1 MVRTQAHGDRRSG
14 GSRRLNPRVS
24 FMPKAPKPEAVQRPT
39 FALRFEFAVTLAF
52 GNGKLPSKPNVCAT
66 LVKRARDMFGGMT
79 DDQLLKAMTSY
90 RTDVEDP
97 KRTFLVDECTRLR
110 VITRMNDA
118 NGSTSTEEEFGSLLK
133 GHPPFDEMSDEML
146 RSELLAARAEC
157 KELGE
162 E

>member
-1 MVRTQAHGDRRSG
+1 
-14 GSRRLNPRVS
+14 
-24 FMPKAPKPEAVQRPT
+24 MPKAPTPEAVKPPT
-39 FALRFEFAVTLAF
+39 FALRFDFAVPLIY
-52 GNGKLPSKPNVCAT
+52 GNGNLPSKPKVRAA
-66 LVKRARDMFGGMT
+66 LVKQARDMFGFMT
-79 DDQLLKAMTSY
+79 DDQLLKAMTAY

-97 KRTFLVDECTRLR
+97 KRAFMVEECTRLR

-118 NGSTSTEEEFGSLLK
+118 DGCTSTEEEFASLLK

-146 RSELLAARAEC
+146 RSELRVARAEC